1 LATSNDEPGFAR
13 LFHFPLNTNLPV
25 SIPFLQY
32 DLVFL
37 TDLWNPAGSIHQ
49 KQIVENIVFISVGYG
64 CRTGFDS
71 NEFIF

>member
-1 LATSNDEPGFAR
+1 MHETTVSRPKSNEKPGFAR

-37 TDLWNPAGSIHQ
+37 TDLWNPAGSIHH
-49 KQIVENIVFISVGYG
+49 KQINEHKGYD
-64 CRTGFDS
+64 RRV
-71 NEFIF
+71 